1 MASFNLRSFA
11 HGGAASRG
19 AYIAVLGWS
28 LSGCATRPSSEPA
41 TNVPSPSQVTVVA
54 PPTESPAA
62 GAATNTGAPAPGM
75 TAPSMAPGMA
85 AKRDYAKPSDDVLKQ
100 RLTPMQYDV
109 TQHEGTEPPFANEYW
124 NNHEK
129 GIYVD
134 VVTGE
139 PLFSS
144 TDKFESGTGWPS
156 FTAPIDS
163 SHIVSKTDSTLGMDR
178 TEVKS
183 KSGKSHLGHVFNDGP
198 APTGLRYCIDSAA
211 LRFIPVSKL
220 EAEGYGDYL
229 KLFTSAPAAS
239 ASAGQASAK
248 P

>member
-11 HGGAASRG
+11 RGGAASRG
-19 AYIAVLGWS
+19 ACIVVLGWS
-28 LSGCATRPSSEPA
+28 LSGCATRPSSEAA
-41 TNVPSPSQVTVVA
+41 TNVPSPSQVTAVA

-62 GAATNTGAPAPGM
+62 GAATNTGAPTIAAPG
-75 TAPSMAPGMA
+75 AASAGLA
-85 AKRDYAKPSDDVLKQ
+85 AKRDFTKPSDDVLKQ
-100 RLTPMQYDV
+100 RLSPMQYDV

-129 GIYVD
+129 GLYVD

-144 TDKFESGTGWPS
+144 NEKYESGTGWPS
-156 FTAPIDS
+156 FYKPVEDG
-163 SHIVSKTDSTLGMDR
+163 HVVSKTDSTLGIDR
-178 TEVKS
+178 TEVHS
-183 KSGKSHLGHVFNDGP
+183 KAGKSHLGHVFDDGP
-198 APTGLRYCIDSAA
+198 PPTGLRYCIDSAA

>member
-1 MASFNLRSFA
+1 
-11 HGGAASRG
+11 
-19 AYIAVLGWS
+19 
-28 LSGCATRPSSEPA
+28 
-41 TNVPSPSQVTVVA
+41 
-54 PPTESPAA
+54 
-62 GAATNTGAPAPGM
+62 
-75 TAPSMAPGMA
+75 
-85 AKRDYAKPSDDVLKQ
+85 LKQ
-100 RLTPMQYDV
+100 RLSPMQYDV

-129 GIYVD
+129 GLYVD

-144 TDKFESGTGWPS
+144 NEKYESGTGWPS
-156 FTAPIDS
+156 FYKPVEDG
-163 SHIVSKTDSTLGMDR
+163 HVVSKTDSTLGIDR
-178 TEVKS
+178 TEVHS
-183 KSGKSHLGHVFNDGP
+183 KAGKSHLGHVFDDGP
-198 APTGLRYCIDSAA
+198 PPTGLRYCIDSAA